1 MLNNDERK
9 INRMKDSME
18 LLNNMFAESF
28 FLTISPWRIFLS
40 EFFTAMGSGVGAAL
54 GVTVL
59 VGILA
64 DPIIIYLQENM
75 PSMVDNFIKL
85 RDIAVSFMQM
95 RLH

>member
-1 MLNNDERK
+1 MLNDDERK
-9 INRMKDSME
+9 INRMKDSLE

-40 EFFTAMGSGVGAAL
+40 EFVTSMGSGVGAAL

>member
-40 EFFTAMGSGVGAAL
+40 EFFTSMGSGVGAAL